1 MTRSEILLAVMA
13 AGGEEASF
21 SVVQIQKLAFLIDQ
35 EASNLIGEHHFQFS
49 PGALGPSDARI
60 DEELA
65 VLVRSGEILVD
76 QRLSVLALSLTPQGL
91 QRGIQVLQGLSGEA
105 GQAITDLTR
114 WVLSSSLEGLLGGIF
129 DRYPEMAA
137 NSKIRVHRSRYPR
150 PVDHCSKR
158 PFLRGMA
165 RALDFTG
172 ALRRDFSMWT
182 DIEYEAAGIESAWE
196 AVGDALR
203 AVLPSAGGKRA
214 YRASERTLGEGFQS
228 VLPSAGGKRIT
239 S

>member
-1 MTRSEILLAVMA
+1 MTRTEILLALMA
-13 AGGEEASF
+13 AGGKGASF

-60 DEELA
+60 HEELVA
-65 VLVRSGEILVD
+65 LIKGGEILVD
-76 QRLSVLALSLTPQGL
+76 QRRSVLALSLTPQGL
-91 QRGIQVLQGLSGEA
+91 QCGIQGLQNLSGEA
-105 GQAITDLTR
+105 RQAITDRAR
-114 WVLSSSLEGLLGGIF
+114 WLLSSSLAGLLGAIF

-150 PVDHCSKR
+150 PVDQYSKR

-172 ALRRDFSMWT
+172 ALRKDFSKWT
-182 DIEYEAAGIESAWE
+182 EVEYEAAGIGSDWE
-196 AVGDALR
+196 AVGAAFR
-203 AVLPSAGGKRA
+203 AVLPSAA
-214 YRASERTLGEGFQS
+214 
-228 VLPSAGGKRIT
+228 GKRIT

>member
-1 MTRSEILLAVMA
+1 MTRSEVLLALMA
-13 AGGEEASF
+13 AGGKGASF

-60 DEELA
+60 HEELVA
-65 VLVRSGEILVD
+65 LIRSGEILVD
-76 QRLSVLALSLTPQGL
+76 RRRSVLALSLTTQGL
-91 QRGIQVLQGLSGEA
+91 QRGIQGLQNLSGEA
-105 GQAITDLTR
+105 RQAITDRAR
-114 WVLSSSLEGLLGGIF
+114 WVLSSSLAGLLGIIF
-129 DRYPEMAA
+129 DRYPVAA
-137 NSKIRVHRSRYPR
+137 KSKIRIDRSRYPR

-158 PFLRGMA
+158 PFLHGMA

-182 DIEYEAAGIESAWE
+182 DIEYEAAGIGSDWE
-196 AVGDALR
+196 AVGEAFR
-203 AVLPSAGGKRA
+203 AVLPSAAGK
-214 YRASERTLGEGFQS
+214 Q
-228 VLPSAGGKRIT
+228 IT

>member
-1 MTRSEILLAVMA
+1 MA
-13 AGGEEASF
+13 AGGKGASF

-60 DEELA
+60 HEELVA
-65 VLVRSGEILVD
+65 LIRSGEILVD
-76 QRLSVLALSLTPQGL
+76 QRRSILALSLTTQGL
-91 QRGIQVLQGLSGEA
+91 QRGIQCLQNLSGEA
-105 GQAITDLTR
+105 RQAITDRAR
-114 WVLSSSLEGLLGGIF
+114 WVLSSSLAGLLGAIF
-129 DRYPEMAA
+129 DRYPDMAA
-137 NSKIRVHRSRYPR
+137 NNKIRIHRSRYPR

-182 DIEYEAAGIESAWE
+182 DIEYEAAGIGNDWE
-196 AVGDALR
+196 AVGDAFR
-203 AVLPSAGGKRA
+203 A
-214 YRASERTLGEGFQS
+214 

>member
-1 MTRSEILLAVMA
+1 MTRSDILLALMA
-13 AGGEEASF
+13 AGGEGASF

-35 EASNLIGEHHFQFS
+35 ETSNLVGEHHFQFS

-60 DEELA
+60 HEELVA
-65 VLVRSGEILVD
+65 LIRSGEILVD
-76 QRLSVLALSLTPQGL
+76 QDHSVLALSLTTNGL
-91 QRGIQVLQGLSGEA
+91 QRGIQGLQNLSGEA
-105 GQAITDLTR
+105 RQAITDLTR
-114 WVLSSSLEGLLGGIF
+114 WVLSSSLAGLLGAIF

-137 NSKIRVHRSRYPR
+137 NSKIRVHKSRYPR
-150 PVDHCSKR
+150 PLDHCSKR
-158 PFLRGMA
+158 PFLHGMA

-182 DIEYEAAGIESAWE
+182 DIEYEAAGIGSDWE
-196 AVGDALR
+196 AVGDAFR
-203 AVLPSAGGKRA
+203 A
-214 YRASERTLGEGFQS
+214 

>member
-1 MTRSEILLAVMA
+1 MA
-13 AGGEEASF
+13 AGGKGASF

-60 DEELA
+60 HEELVA
-65 VLVRSGEILVD
+65 LIKGGEILVD
-76 QRLSVLALSLTPQGL
+76 QRRSVLALSLTPRGLQCGIQGL
-91 QRGIQVLQGLSGEA
+91 QNLSGEA
-105 GQAITDLTR
+105 RQAITDRAR
-114 WVLSSSLEGLLGGIF
+114 WVLSSSLAGLLGAIF

-150 PVDHCSKR
+150 PVDQCSKR

-172 ALRRDFSMWT
+172 ALRKDFSKWT
-182 DIEYEAAGIESAWE
+182 EVEYEAAGIGSDWE
-196 AVGDALR
+196 AVGAAFR
-203 AVLPSAGGKRA
+203 AVLPSAA
-214 YRASERTLGEGFQS
+214 
-228 VLPSAGGKRIT
+228 GKRIT